1 MDGRS
6 VVDFFYYY
14 GTGPD
19 RTRSVSVSASVS
31 AMAADGNLE
40 RGKDDRFTTQSH
52 SNNRIQV

>member
-14 GTGPD
+14 GTGPGLSLLSLSLPWP
-19 RTRSVSVSASVS
+19 R
-31 AMAADGNLE
+31 MAIWK
-40 RGKDDRFTTQSH
+40 GKDDRFTTQSH